1 MMKEEMTM
9 KKMISSMKTL
19 VALLMVVATVTSCSS
34 DDTIADQPVQQPVG
48 PQVYTMTVEATKGGD
63 GTRALNLDGNKLNAT
78 WTAGDKVEVWTE
90 DGTTTKYGEL
100 TATAAGSSTTLTGT
114 LTTLPENGATLTLK
128 YLSPNYSS
136 QDGTLTGTDNSIDK
150 VCDYATATVTATVD
164 GDNVT
169 TTAAAFENQQAV
181 VKFTLKN
188 KANDS
193 DLSATKL
200 VVAVGSTEYEVNPV
214 SAASE
219 IYVAIP
225 GFNGQTITLSATVGS
240 DTYTY
245 EKTGVTFANGNYYR
259 VAVKMTKQASAPE
272 GAISGQ
278 FTVGMDGSTPI
289 KVYFSKGNLQ
299 ATYNGTDWTWAFA
312 ENQWDYIGNAEG
324 NTKVSAS
331 TPFVSGYSGSSTTVD
346 LFGWV
351 GSSSTWTGAAQYGIT
366 SSSSEAID
374 NTDGYGNN
382 ASEALKSDWG
392 NTIGSGWRTLT
403 SDEWTYLFN
412 TRTTGGTVFGTAQA
426 RYAHATI
433 NTDGTGVNGMILF
446 PDGVDIASTEVTTP
460 GNVNTTSEYA
470 TKCTTAQWAALAA
483 KGCVFLPA
491 AGWRTG
497 TNVSNVY
504 IYGQYWS
511 SSPIITINDG
521 YAYSVFF
528 NWENLNPASNGSR
541 RNGCSVR
548 LVRPVQP

>member
-1 MMKEEMTM
+1 M

-19 VALLMVVATVTSCSS
+19 VALLMVGATVTSCSS

-78 WTAGDKVEVWTE
+78 WTAGDEVEVWTE
-90 DGTTTKYGEL
+90 DGTTTKYGTL
-100 TATAAGSSTTLTGT
+100 IAQSDGASTKLTGT
-114 LTTLPENGATLTLK
+114 LTTKPSGGETLTLK

-136 QDGTLTGTDNSIDK
+136 QDGTLTGTANSIDK

-200 VVAVGSTEYEVNPV
+200 VVNVGGTEYEVNPV
-214 SAASE
+214 SATSE

-225 GFNGQTITLSATVGS
+225 GFNGQTITLTATVGS

-245 EKTGVTFANGNYYR
+245 EKSGVAFTNGSFYR

-272 GAISGQ
+272 GAISGK
-278 FTVGMDGSTPI
+278 FTINASGD

-299 ATYNGTDWTWAFA
+299 ATWDGTSWNWHFA
-312 ENQWDYIGNAEG
+312 ENQWDYIGNAAG
-324 NTKVSAS
+324 NTTIDGDGTVSAS
-331 TPFVSGYSGSSTTVD
+331 NVTVD

-351 GSSSTWTGAAQYGIT
+351 GASNTTWTGDLGTTGNAAMHGI
-366 SSSSEAID
+366 SNSFE
-374 NTDGYGNN
+374 GYGDN

-392 NTIGSGWRTLT
+392 NTISDGYTWFTL
-403 SDEWTYLFN
+403 SSAEWTYLFN
-412 TRTTGGTVFGTAQA
+412 TRT
-426 RYAHATI
+426 
-433 NTDGTGVNGMILF
+433 VNGGQGSGKSYTLGQSVNDKLGVVIY
-446 PDGVDIASTEVTTP
+446 PDDYTGSV
-460 GNVNTTSEYA
+460 YA
-470 TKCTTAQWAALAA
+470 GSDWPTFEAA
-483 KGCVFLPA
+483 GCVFLPV
-491 AGWRTG
+491 AGFRVGTQANVYDAG
-497 TNVSNVY
+497 TN
-504 IYGQYWS
+504 GFYWS
-511 SSPIITINDG
+511 SSLYDADKP
-521 YAYSVFF
+521 YYVFFSSVF
-528 NWENLNPASNGSR
+528 LNPAAGGDDYGAR
-541 RNGCSVR
+541 FYGRSVR
-548 LVRPVQP
+548 LVRPVE